1 MAIPLPTPT
10 QNPVPS
16 TDIRDAVYAGAKI
29 DEYVTSLAHEYTDR
43 LGKKHLTIEG
53 NNALAAQ
60 SITEFETDAH
70 AALVSFGLITLK
82 SFQAGAPL
90 PSNQLT
96 LANQV
101 LFDEVSQEYY
111 RWDGALPK
119 TVPAGSTPAS
129 TGGVATGAW
138 VGVGYAALSSLII
151 NATGSAGIET
161 ALADL
166 ATAAYSIKN
175 RRHLGVANNKLRA
188 GEAVSIVCV
197 GDSITYGYDVT
208 STDIIPPPAEG
219 GHIRTRAP
227 IQYPTR
233 LQDRLNKFTK
243 SVSTVINY
251 GFSGDTAKQSYNRW
265 TTNPGCHVAHI
276 MFGINDAN
284 GDFTEYGEYIEKL
297 IRRYID
303 WGHGVVIH
311 TSTAQTYNNGNAG
324 GARFTQYA
332 RVIAAS
338 YGCPV
343 FESEGVHQ
351 YCRYDSVYSDG
362 THFNKAGYAKYGDA
376 VAAFILASGWV
387 RDVRPI
393 SSPTNHQPGRST
405 EGIGWYATNGAYL
418 STNISASYQWNGQ
431 TGGINGSS
439 GGIHSFSFFL
449 DSDAA
454 NIYIV
459 GQLPSAKIHL
469 SDPVTAANGAQAVN
483 RIQPKSFRKTIAET
497 TDYQASTRPAGYK
510 NWVGSLVGR
519 GWKTVYVEQDIN
531 SATGIFCSQLI
542 IEPTSTDDVVQLN
555 SGVVPAR
562 KEVQVYKIP
571 VADVS
576 TPQTTI
582 PAAVKMPTRVVIPLP
597 KGLYRQTHNWTS
609 YFDMMKF
616 EVDVTTIESAGGA
629 TYNGT
634 RKMLCRPITSTAR
647 FGIETIYTTNAGCI
661 LPSNIQYGWEDPND
675 ASGTITAGY
684 PTAAQNKLMYLLI
697 DFPDAPEAYYAIEV
711 ECSALLNSNGNFMY

>member
-1 MAIPLPTPT
+1 MAANDEPLGSQSPQVLLLNS
-10 QNPVPS
+10 QNF
-16 TDIRDAVYAGAKI
+16 DIAINSLTKTLWPDRFGKNRKTWRAFEVESAAALTTFADAA
-29 DEYVTSLAHEYTDR
+29 R
-43 LGKKHLTIEG
+43 Q
-53 NNALAAQ
+53 ALA
-60 SITEFETDAH
+60 
-70 AALVSFGLITLK
+70 SFGLITLK

-90 PSNQLT
+90 PSNRLT

-111 RWDGALPK
+111 RWDGPLPK
-119 TVPAGSTPAS
+119 AVPAGSTPAG
-129 TGGVATGAW
+129 TGGIATGAW

-161 ALADL
+161 ALSDL
-166 ATAAYSIKN
+166 ATAAYSIRN
-175 RRHLGVANNKLRA
+175 RRLLGVANNKLRG
-188 GEAVSIVCV
+188 GEAVNIVCV

-208 STDIIPPPAEG
+208 SSDIIPPPADG

-227 IQYPTR
+227 IQYPVR
-233 LQDRLNKFTK
+233 MQERLNKFTR
-243 SVSTVINY
+243 SVVTVKNY
-251 GFSGDTAKQSYNRW
+251 GFSGDTAKQCFNRW
-265 TTNPGCHVAHI
+265 TVNPGCHVAHI
-276 MFGINDAN
+276 MLGINDAN
-284 GDFTEYGEYIEKL
+284 GDFTEYGDYIEKL

-387 RDVRPI
+387 REVRPV

-405 EGIGWYATNGAYL
+405 EGIGWYSAGGAYL

-431 TGGINGSS
+431 TGGIIGSS

-449 DSDAA
+449 DTDAA

-459 GQLPSAKIHL
+459 GKLPGAKIHL
-469 SDPVTAANGAQAVN
+469 SDPVTAANGVQAVN
-483 RIQPKSFRKTIAET
+483 RIQAKSFRKTIAET
-497 TDYQASTRPAGYK
+497 TDYQVSTRPSGYK
-510 NWVGSLVGR
+510 SWVGSLVGR
-519 GWKTVYVEQDIN
+519 GWKTVYVEQDVA
-531 SATGIFCSQLI
+531 SAEGIFCNQLI
-542 IEPTSTDDVVQLN
+542 IEPTLPDEVVQLN

-562 KEVQVYKIP
+562 KEIQVYKTP
-571 VADVS
+571 VADIT
-576 TPQTTI
+576 TPQTTV
-582 PAAVKMPTRVVIPLP
+582 PSAVKMPSRVIFPLP

-609 YFDMMKF
+609 FYDMMKF
-616 EVDVTTIESAGGA
+616 EIDITTIESAGGA
-629 TYNGT
+629 TNNGT
-634 RKMLCRPITSTAR
+634 RKMLCRPLATTGR
-647 FGIETIYTTNAGCI
+647 FSIETLYTTVPGCI
-661 LPSNIQYGWEDPND
+661 QPSLIQYGWEEPND
-675 ASGTITAGY
+675 TAGTINVGY
-684 PTAAQNKLMYLLI
+684 PTSSPQNKLMYLLI
-697 DFPDAPEAYYAIEV
+697 DFPDAPEGYFSIEV